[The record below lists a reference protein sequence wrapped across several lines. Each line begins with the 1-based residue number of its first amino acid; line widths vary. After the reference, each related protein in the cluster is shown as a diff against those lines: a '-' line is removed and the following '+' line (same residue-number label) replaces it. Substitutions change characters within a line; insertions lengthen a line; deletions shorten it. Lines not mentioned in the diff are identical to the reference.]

1 MEVEKGGEE
10 RSRAVA
16 MSGCGEGETGPDDKL
31 SWNGTWEGV
40 KSYICGDVRLHA
52 HVRTSG
58 MCINSHT
65 HAQKHMPNT
74 GTPADNTTAS
84 APFTVR
90 GSQTPTHRAKSPKMT
105 KVTKS
110 TQSQTELWSQHE
122 HDISW
127 TAFWCTC
134 LSYKWTTDY
143 CWVKKKKKC
152 FQIYKSSHSSAKKQV
167 GGDIL
172 VVQGSKKEKKIPFI
186 LHKDAV
192 RWLVFRE
199 FPKPGLAK
207 KLSQLNH
214 Q

>member
-1 MEVEKGGEE
+1 MHLFVLQVNNWLLLG
-10 RSRAVA
+10 
-16 MSGCGEGETGPDDKL
+16 
-31 SWNGTWEGV
+31 
-40 KSYICGDVRLHA
+40 
-52 HVRTSG
+52 
-58 MCINSHT
+58 
-65 HAQKHMPNT
+65 
-74 GTPADNTTAS
+74 
-84 APFTVR
+84 
-90 GSQTPTHRAKSPKMT
+90 
-105 KVTKS
+105 
-110 TQSQTELWSQHE
+110 
-122 HDISW
+122 
-127 TAFWCTC
+127 
-134 LSYKWTTDY
+134 
-143 CWVKKKKKC
+143 KKKKKC